1 MSKTKI
7 IKPYEYAMTMIM
19 QIYLMPS
26 TGDYDTVK
34 STPSDMDDPSA
45 HVLECKSYLLSIS
58 VVFTLKYILRRSI
71 FVSFGIE
78 ERINGSLNVVDF
90 AIL

>member
-1 MSKTKI
+1 MSNKKI
-7 IKPYEYAMTMIM
+7 IKPYEDAMTIIM
-19 QIYLMPS
+19 QIDLMPS
-26 TGDYDTVK
+26 TGDYDTLN
-34 STPSDMDDPSA
+34 SSPSRMDDPSA
-45 HVLECKSYLLSIS
+45 HVLECKSYLLSMS